1 MGIVAAAG
9 TQGALTRT
17 LPWQRVAGAVVV
29 LASVVIAL
37 AMSPGDPRLPYLWVF
52 GLAAGFTLQRSRF
65 CFASAFRDLYL
76 FGSGR
81 IMKGILVGVAV
92 ATLGFA
98 VVMRNAVPF
107 PGFGAL
113 PLEAHILP
121 VGVTTILGGLLFGV
135 GMVLAGGCISGSLF
149 RSAEGYVG
157 SWVAIAGAVIGLGAM
172 SQTWNWWWSVA
183 LAAEPK
189 LWLPALFN
197 LGYGG
202 AVILTLAA
210 AIAAYVLI
218 VWWEA
223 RSGVPTVKAIAD
235 LLPDDTVGQR
245 LRATAQRVFVNGW
258 SPIVGGAVLGGLNI
272 LMYSV
277 HMPWGVTGELSRWAN
292 SLMTS
297 VGAAPPV
304 ALGLSAI
311 GGCAA
316 RASEVSGVFSHTFA
330 VTVGLIAGALAAAL
344 FANEFKL
351 RFPRTARRY
360 YQSLAG
366 GLLMGYGAGLAIGC
380 TIGAFFSSIASLS
393 VSGWLFGA
401 ALFGGALLGTK
412 LIQRIA

>member
-1 MGIVAAAG
+1 MGTIAAAR
-9 TQGALTRT
+9 TQGALMRT
-17 LPWQRVAGAVVV
+17 LPLQRLAGTVVL
-29 LASVVIAL
+29 LASVVLAF
-37 AMSPGDPRLPYLWVF
+37 AMSYSDPKLPYLWVF
-52 GLAAGFTLQRSRF
+52 GMAAGFTLQRSRF

-92 ATLGFA
+92 ASLGFA

-113 PLEAHILP
+113 PPEAHILP

-157 SWVAIAGAVIGLGAM
+157 SWVAIAGAIVGLGAM
-172 SQTWNWWWSVA
+172 SQTWNWWWSLA
-183 LAAEPK
+183 LGAESK

-202 AVILTLAA
+202 AVLVTLAGVF
-210 AIAAYVLI
+210 AAYLLV

-223 RSGVPTVKAIAD
+223 RSGVLPVTPTLDAQPEVTFA
-235 LLPDDTVGQR
+235 QR
-245 LRATAQRVFVNGW
+245 LTATARRIFVEGW
-258 SPIVGGAVLGGLNI
+258 SPIVGGAVLGGLNV

-277 HMPWGVTGELSRWAN
+277 HMPWGLTGELSRWAN

-316 RASEVSGVFSHTFA
+316 RASEATGFFSHTFA
-330 VTVGLIAGALAAAL
+330 VTVGLLAGALVAAL

-351 RFPRTARRY
+351 RFPRKARRY

>member
-1 MGIVAAAG
+1 MATIAAAR
-9 TQGALTRT
+9 TREARIRPV
-17 LPWQRVAGAVVV
+17 PWQRLGGVGVVCASVV
-29 LASVVIAL
+29 LAL
-37 AMSPGDPRLPYLWVF
+37 LMSPTDPKLPYLWVF
-52 GLAAGFTLQRSRF
+52 GIAAGFTLQRSRF

-81 IMKGILVGVAV
+81 IMKGILVGIGVASV
-92 ATLGFA
+92 GFA

-107 PGFGAL
+107 PEFGAL
-113 PLEAHILP
+113 PPEAHILP
-121 VGVTTILGGLLFGV
+121 VGVTTVLGGLLFGL

-157 SWVAIAGAVIGLGAM
+157 SWVAIAGAVVGLGAM
-172 SQTWNWWWSVA
+172 SQSWNWWWRLV
-183 LAAEPK
+183 LGAEPK
-189 LWLPALFN
+189 LWLPAIFN

-202 AVILTLAA
+202 AVILTLAGA
-210 AIAAYVLI
+210 LAAYLLV

-223 RSGVPTVKAIAD
+223 RSGVPTVEATAEP
-235 LLPDDTVGQR
+235 LREATFGQR
-245 LRATAQRVFVNGW
+245 LTATARRIFVRGW

-277 HMPWGVTGELSRWAN
+277 HMPWGITGELSRWAN

-297 VGAAPPV
+297 IGAAPPV
-304 ALGLSAI
+304 ALGLSAV

-316 RASEVSGVFSHTFA
+316 RASESTGFFSHTFA

-401 ALFGGALLGTK
+401 ALFAGALLGTK

>member
-1 MGIVAAAG
+1 MATNVAVR
-9 TQGALTRT
+9 TRGAEIRA
-17 LPWQRVAGAVVV
+17 LPWQRLGGA
-29 LASVVIAL
+29 AVVIASLLL
-37 AMSPGDPRLPYLWVF
+37 ALIMTPTDAKLPYLWVF
-52 GLAAGFTLQRSRF
+52 GIAAGFTLQRSRF

-92 ATLGFA
+92 ASVGFA

-107 PGFGAL
+107 PEFGAL
-113 PLEAHILP
+113 PPEAHILP
-121 VGVTTILGGLLFGV
+121 VGITTILGGLLFGV

-157 SWVAIAGAVIGLGAM
+157 SWVALAGAVAGLGAL
-172 SQTWNWWWSVA
+172 SQTWNWWWTLVIS
-183 LAAEPK
+183 AEPK
-189 LWLPALFN
+189 PWLPALFN

-202 AVILTLAA
+202 AVILTLAG
-210 AIAAYVLI
+210 AIAAYLLV

-223 RSGVPTVKAIAD
+223 RSGVPTVKATAD
-235 LLPDDTVGQR
+235 PLPEETFGER
-245 LRATAQRVFVNGW
+245 LTATARHIFVRGW

-277 HMPWGVTGELSRWAN
+277 HMPWGVTGELTRWAN
-292 SLMTS
+292 GIMSG

-304 ALGLSAI
+304 ALGLSTV

-316 RASEVSGVFSHTFA
+316 RASEATGFFSHTFT

-344 FANEFKL
+344 FAKEFKL

-360 YQSLAG
+360 VQSLVG

-401 ALFGGALLGTK
+401 ALFAGALVGTK
-412 LIQRIA
+412 LIQRLA

>member
-1 MGIVAAAG
+1 MGTIAATGRQA
-9 TQGALTRT
+9 ALTRT
-17 LPWQRVAGAVVV
+17 LPWQRLAGGVVV
-29 LASVVIAL
+29 LTSTVLAL
-37 AMSPGDPRLPYLWVF
+37 AMAPGDPRLPYLWVF

-76 FGSGR
+76 FRSGR
-81 IMKGILVGVAV
+81 IMKGILVGLAV
-92 ATLGFA
+92 ASLGFA
-98 VVMRNAVPF
+98 VIMRNAVPF
-107 PGFGAL
+107 AGFGAL
-113 PLEAHILP
+113 PPEAHILP

-183 LAAEPK
+183 LEAEPK

-202 AVILTLAA
+202 ALILTLAGVLV
-210 AIAAYVLI
+210 AYLVV

-223 RSGVPTVKAIAD
+223 RSGVPTVKVSAD
-235 LLPDDTVGQR
+235 VMPEDTFVQRLSATGQR
-245 LRATAQRVFVNGW
+245 IFVKGW

-292 SLMTS
+292 SLMTN

-330 VTVGLIAGALAAAL
+330 VTVGLLAGALAAAL

-351 RFPRTARRY
+351 RFPRRARRY

-393 VSGWLFGA
+393 ISGWLFGA
-401 ALFGGALLGTK
+401 ALFAGALLGTK
-412 LIQRIA
+412 FIQRIA

>member
-113 PLEAHILP
+113 PPEAHILP